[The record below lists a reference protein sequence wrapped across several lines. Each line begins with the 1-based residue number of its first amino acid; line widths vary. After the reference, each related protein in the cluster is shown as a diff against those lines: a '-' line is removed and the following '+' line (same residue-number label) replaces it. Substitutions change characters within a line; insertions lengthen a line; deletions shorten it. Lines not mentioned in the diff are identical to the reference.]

1 MVQSLSCVW
10 LFATPWTAARQAS
23 LSFTISRSLLKLM
36 SIKLVMPSNHL
47 IPFPAFNLSQH
58 QGLFQWVSSS
68 HQMAKVLDEMVG
80 RHHQLDGHEFEQAPG
95 VGDGREACHTTVHG
109 VTKSQTQ
116 LSNWTEMI
124 SNLCSVVN
132 KTTFPSLPCQMAL
145 AKYKQKA
152 LWESWIAREGRSQ
165 QSSPSASS
173 SLSDSGWLSSIIPE
187 SGRKL
192 LYQDS
197 YAVGQSLP

>member
-1 MVQSLSCVW
+1 
-10 LFATPWTAARQAS
+10 
-23 LSFTISRSLLKLM
+23 
-36 SIKLVMPSNHL
+36 MPSNRL
-47 IPFPAFNLSQH
+47 ILCRPLLLLPSIFPSIRIFSKE
-58 QGLFQWVSSS
+58 S
-68 HQMAKVLDEMVG
+68 VLCIRWPKYWM
-80 RHHQLDGHEFEQAPG
+80 RWLDGITNSMDMSLSKLQEL
-95 VGDGREACHTTVHG
+95 VMDREAWRAAVYG
-109 VTKSQTQ
+109 VAKSQTQ

-132 KTTFPSLPCQMAL
+132 KATFPSLPCQMAL

-165 QSSPSASS
+165 QSSPSATR

-192 LYQDS
+192 LCQDS